1 MRGRR
6 RPGAAGRLAR
16 SSRVLES
23 AASVGVGIVVRRR
36 TCSWPRRRDVPGRSA
51 CSRGRPGRSTAIGR
65 RFRPITSAKIE
76 GTTSKVANVDITR
89 PPITAR
95 PSGACIW
102 LPRSSASAIGTMPT
116 VIAQAVIRI
125 GRSRSLA
132 PTMAASVEDAPA
144 FQWSLMNVTSMTEFD
159 TETPRHM
166 IEPMNDS
173 MLSEVLVT

>member
-1 MRGRR
+1 M
-6 RPGAAGRLAR
+6 
-16 SSRVLES
+16 
-23 AASVGVGIVVRRR
+23 
-36 TCSWPRRRDVPGRSA
+36 
-51 CSRGRPGRSTAIGR
+51 
-65 RFRPITSAKIE
+65 
-76 GTTSKVANVDITR
+76 ANVDITS

-125 GRSRSLA
+125 GRSRSPA
-132 PTMAASVEDAPA
+132 PTMAASVEDAPP
-144 FQWSLMNVTSMTEFD
+144 FQCSSMNVTSITEFD

-173 MLSEVLVT
+173 MFSEVLVK

>member
-1 MRGRR
+1 M
-6 RPGAAGRLAR
+6 
-16 SSRVLES
+16 
-23 AASVGVGIVVRRR
+23 
-36 TCSWPRRRDVPGRSA
+36 
-51 CSRGRPGRSTAIGR
+51 
-65 RFRPITSAKIE
+65 
-76 GTTSKVANVDITR
+76 DITR

-95 PSGACIW
+95 PSGACIS

-125 GRSRSLA
+125 GRSRSLRA
-132 PTMAASVEDAPA
+132 VDRPPRSRTLPA
-144 FQWSLMNVTSMTEFD
+144 FQWSFMNVTSMTEFD